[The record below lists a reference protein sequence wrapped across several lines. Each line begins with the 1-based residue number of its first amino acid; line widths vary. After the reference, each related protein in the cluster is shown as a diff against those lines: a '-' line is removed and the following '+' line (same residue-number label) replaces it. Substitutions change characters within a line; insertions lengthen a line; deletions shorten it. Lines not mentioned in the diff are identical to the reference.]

1 MFDASGGTYA
11 SKKQKLV
18 SEQIPKFND
27 FLPNQTWFFLFIISA
42 SPEQT
47 NNPHQH
53 QFLLLFLSFNPNN
66 SSSYYL

>member
-27 FLPNQTWFFLFIISA
+27 FLPNQT
-42 SPEQT
+42 
-47 NNPHQH
+47 
-53 QFLLLFLSFNPNN
+53 
-66 SSSYYL
+66 

>member
-27 FLPNQTWFFLFIISA
+27 FLPNQTWFFYS
-42 SPEQT
+42 
-47 NNPHQH
+47 
-53 QFLLLFLSFNPNN
+53 
-66 SSSYYL
+66 